1 MDDDVGTAFTPS
13 SLYLISSLFL
23 STFQNA
29 SCLLYSLSHKRFC
42 EQKVSVCVV
51 VLQQNTALIKRSA
64 AENYLHLFKL
74 LFTPFVWRVSPGL
87 KV

>member
-1 MDDDVGTAFTPS
+1 MEHDVGTAFTPS

-23 STFQNA
+23 STFQNV
-29 SCLLYSLSHKRFC
+29 SCLLSSLSHKRFC
-42 EQKVSVCVV
+42 EQKVSACVV
-51 VLQQNTALIKRSA
+51 VLQQNTALIKHSA

-74 LFTPFVWRVSPGL
+74 LFTPFVWRVSAGL